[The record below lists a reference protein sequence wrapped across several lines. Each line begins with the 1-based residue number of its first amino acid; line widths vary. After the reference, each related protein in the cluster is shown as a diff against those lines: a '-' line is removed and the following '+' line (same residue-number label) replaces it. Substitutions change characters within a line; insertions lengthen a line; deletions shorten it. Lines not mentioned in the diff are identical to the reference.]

1 MPIPA
6 HILAVE
12 RPVNTIVIAYG
23 KNKDH
28 YAVRQ
33 RIGCKYVNGRNLP
46 VNGPTIGHIIDG
58 KYVAIE
64 HTDVSDSQT
73 DLKDWG
79 HIQFSDNCFRD
90 IFESLL
96 EVYSYNDS
104 LKIYNIAILRVCYPG
119 IKDYELKEE
128 YENSF
133 LSEIYPGVALSKNTV
148 STFLNDLGRTYSKVI
163 TFMQNRA
170 AAVKAD
176 HHVLIDGTLKSDE
189 SEVNTLSNFSR
200 KAKTK
205 GTRDISVLY
214 AFDLEEM
221 EPVCSSC
228 YPGNMLDQTSYEHF
242 LKQNQITKGLL
253 VGDKGFPLSK
263 SEQLFGENK
272 DLHYLSPL
280 KRNSKL
286 IGKYGMYEYDGIL
299 KDREGITYRKA
310 KVSSDHY
317 LYSFR
322 NSSTASKEEKDY
334 LSREKRKGTY
344 SFDAFREK
352 QKEFGTIVL
361 ESDLDMSAEIAY
373 KAYDSRWEIEL
384 VMRYY
389 KSACE
394 FDETREHDDYSVLGS
409 EFIDFLSSL
418 LTFRI
423 LKELDKTLLLE
434 KYTYKRIMSIL
445 KRAKRIK
452 QPNSDWELV
461 KMNPSQIDVLKA
473 LGLLPK
479 DPQKP
484 KRKRGRPRKNAI
496 YANSQRFV
504 TN

>member
-6 HILAVE
+6 DILAVE
-12 RPVNTIVIAYG
+12 RPVNTVVIAYG

-46 VNGPTIGHIIDG
+46 VNGPTIGHIVNG
-58 KYVAIE
+58 KFIPVE
-64 HTDVSDSQT
+64 SVDVSVSQT

-79 HIQFSDNCFRD
+79 NIVFCDTCFRD
-90 IFESLL
+90 ILDSLL

-104 LKIYNIAILRVCYPG
+104 LKIYAMAILRVCYPG
-119 IKDYELKEE
+119 IKDYELKDE

-133 LSEIYPGVALSKNTV
+133 LSELYPDIALSKNTV
-148 STFLNDLGRTYSKVI
+148 STFQNDLGRTYSRI
-163 TFMQNRA
+163 IAFMQSRA

-242 LKQNQITKGLL
+242 LKQNQIEKGLI

-263 SEQLFGENK
+263 SEQLFKANK

-286 IGKYGMYEYDGIL
+286 IGKYSMYEYDGIL
-299 KDREGITYRKA
+299 KNREGITYRKVKIA
-310 KVSSDHY
+310 ADHY

-322 NSSTASKEEKDY
+322 NASTAAKEEKDY
-334 LSREKRKGTY
+334 LSREKKNGTY
-344 SFDAFREK
+344 DHSVFLEK

-361 ESDLDMSAEIAY
+361 DSDLDMSAETAY

-389 KSACE
+389 KTACE
-394 FDETREHDDYSVLGS
+394 FDETRVHSDYSVLGS

-423 LKELDKTLLLE
+423 LKELDKTALLE
-434 KYTYKRIMSIL
+434 KYTYKKIMSVM
-445 KRAKRIK
+445 KRAKKIRTPK
-452 QPNSDWELV
+452 SDWELI
-461 KMNPSQIDVLKA
+461 KMNPSQIDILKA

-479 DPQKP
+479 DPEKP
-484 KRKRGRPRKNAI
+484 KRRRGRPRKIAI
-496 YANSQRFV
+496 
-504 TN
+504 